1 MGKRYPMLTFGLVIA
16 AMALLAF
23 PIYAECPNGCSGNG
37 ACMAKDMC
45 NCYKN
50 YQGNDCMDR
59 TCQFG
64 YAHTDTPKGDI
75 NMDQD
80 RATPNWILTDSQ
92 QDPAGTYE
100 FFNPDAATNEAH
112 FYMECSNKGL
122 CDRSLGTCTCFDGY
136 EGVACQRA
144 ACPNKCSGHGTCE
157 SLRELG
163 LKSTGTLFGNPD
175 NINQISY
182 DLWDSR
188 VTYGC
193 RCDPWYEGPDCS
205 LRSCKVGVDPMYLS
219 VGTAINTVFA
229 LHVWLDATT
238 VPVYSGSAFVTRAVL
253 NDWVRLRLFDY
264 HGEAYITEA
273 IPIVSDGG
281 YAIADATTSLAKAK
295 INAAAVA
302 SAIKKIPNQTFSKVT
317 CEPTSGSTVTN
328 VGSDL
333 AGYPSGQRIG
343 TVNSVTNIASH
354 GLSVVCQLTDNPGR
368 LRDPEIV
375 SYGFEGVVDPVKK
388 FAKLFVMEKGHDSE
402 WFTEDSGILI
412 KGLTTAAAASY
423 DALEIVMT
431 TPAQSDAD
439 NTLFKV
445 GSHVL
450 LGKIA
455 TVSSVVQIS
464 LVFPTRHVI
473 GSTNNRF
480 NANYPTGSTGVMAVG
495 TGIATGADVLVGD
508 TTITFSADP
517 TSLVSGV
524 TIFFENQFFKV
535 KAKTTAS
542 PWIITLDR
550 AFGGNSLDGTKS
562 ASGKSVFLVTP
573 PVESLKYNYVS
584 QCSGRGLCTSD
595 TGVCACFKGYTND
608 NCNTQNILAL

>member
-1 MGKRYPMLTFGLVIA
+1 MGKRNAMLTSGLVFVVIA
-16 AMALLAF
+16 LFTA
-23 PIYAECPNGCSGNG
+23 PIFAECPNGCSGNG

-64 YAHTDTPKGDI
+64 YAHADTPKGDI
-75 NMDQD
+75 NMDQL
-80 RATPNWILTDSQ
+80 RTTANWILTDSQ

-163 LKSTGTLFGNPD
+163 LKTTGTLFGNPD
-175 NINQISY
+175 NVNQITY

-219 VGTAINTVFA
+219 VGTAIYTVFA
-229 LHVWLDATT
+229 LHVWLDATLVVQVET
-238 VPVYSGSAFVTRAVL
+238 FPSSNIFVPVPRAV
-253 NDWVRLRLFDY
+253 NAGDWVRLRLFDF
-264 HGEAYITEA
+264 HGEAFVTDA
-273 IPIVSDGG
+273 IAIVSDLSDT
-281 YAIADATTSLAKAK
+281 AADSLAFAKA
-295 INAAAVA
+295 NAVA
-302 SAIKKIPNQTFSKVT
+302 VAAAIKKIPNQTFSKVI
-317 CEPTSGSTVTN
+317 CEPTNGAN
-328 VGSDL
+328 VGTDL
-333 AGYPSGQRIG
+333 VGYKSTR
-343 TVNSVTNIASH
+343 TAATY
-354 GLSVVCQLTDNPGR
+354 GLSVVCQLPDNPGR
-368 LRDPEIV
+368 LRNPEIV
-375 SYGFEGVVDPVKK
+375 SYNFGGVVDPGKK
-388 FAKLFVMEKGHDSE
+388 FASLYVMEKGHESE

-412 KGLTTAAAASY
+412 KGITAASVTAGTFNV
-423 DALEIVMT
+423 LEIAST
-431 TPAQSDAD
+431 TQTDAD

-445 GSHVL
+445 GSHVV

-455 TVSSVVQIS
+455 SATTIT
-464 LVFPTRHVI
+464 LVFPIKHAL

-480 NANYPTGSTGVMAVG
+480 NVNSASGMVVDTGTATSAAVAVG
-495 TGIATGADVLVGD
+495 A
-508 TTITFSADP
+508 TTITFAALP
-517 TSLVSGV
+517 PLVVGN

-535 KAKTTAS
+535 KAVAAAS
-542 PWIITLDR
+542 PFTITLDR
-550 AFGGNSLDGTKS
+550 PFGGNSIDGLLSAISTKVY
-562 ASGKSVFLVTP
+562 KVTP
-573 PVESLKYNYVS
+573 PADAYKYNYIS
-584 QCSGRGLCTSD
+584 QCSGRGLCTPD